1 MSISP
6 IWTNCP
12 RPTKLQFSYVA
23 FVPLALFLHPAYS
36 EELHQWN
43 CANTS
48 FSSLG
53 IKDLHRA
60 YSLNIRPTRA
70 DYFFRPSKVVDLVPS
85 HSQKTMS
92 SPFLTPVPLTSE
104 ELQVSFP
111 EGHEHVLLLTLNRP
125 KSLNAMTPTM
135 QADLQR
141 VLQWYDDEPS
151 LWYVRL
157 LNPLFSILSYS
168 LFAFSPR
175 LIFFSL
181 FRCSASVFFLFTFLL
196 FTLPGRVPW

>member
-36 EELHQWN
+36 EKLHQWN

-92 SPFLTPVPLTSE
+92 SPFLTPVPPTSE

-151 LWYVRL
+151 LWYV
-157 LNPLFSILSYS
+157 P
-168 LFAFSPR
+168 
-175 LIFFSL
+175 
-181 FRCSASVFFLFTFLL
+181 C
-196 FTLPGRVPW
+196 